1 MLETLV
7 IKADDI
13 YIQKIINLLENFP
26 KNQIEIKHKKI
37 DKKNSAFGILNGRIK
52 EPIQWQRDIREE
64 SDSNIYTSIKL

>member
-26 KNQIEIKHKKI
+26 TNQIEVRH
-37 DKKNSAFGILNGRIK
+37 KKNSAFGILKGKIAD
-52 EPIQWQRDIREE
+52 PIQWQRDIREE
-64 SDSNIYTSIKL
+64 SDSDIYTQIKL